1 MDYRLYGPCSRDR
14 STSGNFVPCGPA
26 NRAGIVFELLQD
38 GIRGLHVSPLSERKG
53 FPLFHC
59 QMCESLVPKGVRS
72 HRLVIKTRPKS
83 YSSRGADTT
92 QGRRWQSKFK
102 PKTRSNYD
110 KGGKG
115 TEIVQELM
123 VCPTCA
129 KQHADT
135 APETPT
141 DTPPETPTD
150 TPTDT
155 LTT

>member
-1 MDYRLYGPCSRDR
+1 MYRGFLGTR
-14 STSGNFVPCGPA
+14 
-26 NRAGIVFELLQD
+26 
-38 GIRGLHVSPLSERKG
+38 IRGLHASPSSERKG

-83 YSSRGADTT
+83 YSSRGSDMTT
-92 QGRRWQSKFK
+92 GRRWQSKFK
-102 PKTRSNYD
+102 PKTKANYD

-123 VCPTCA
+123 VCPACA

-135 APETPT
+135 QAKTQAEIQAATPVEIPVETPT
-141 DTPPETPTD
+141 ETPTD
-150 TPTDT
+150 TPTA
-155 LTT
+155 